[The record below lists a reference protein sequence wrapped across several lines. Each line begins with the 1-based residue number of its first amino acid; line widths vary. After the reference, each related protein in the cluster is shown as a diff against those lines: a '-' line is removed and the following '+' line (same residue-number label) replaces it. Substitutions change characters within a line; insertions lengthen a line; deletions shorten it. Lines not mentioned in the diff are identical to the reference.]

1 MNILVLHVVSD
12 MYGSSKVLL
21 QAVTAL
27 KARGHKVCV
36 VVSEKGPL
44 TDALE
49 LEGIETKIIRLGILR
64 RRYLNVLGLVN
75 RAGVLTRAFFA
86 LKKLCKQNQI
96 DIIYTNTAPVII
108 GGILSKFTGI
118 KNVWHLHEILEPSS
132 FMHRFFGWLINATAQ
147 KVIVV
152 SDAVYNNW
160 AGRID
165 ASKMVK
171 VYNGFETSDIN
182 VDVNVGANANDI
194 KPLREKLNL
203 NDNTLLVGM
212 VGRVNLIKG
221 QFYFI
226 QIAAAAKA
234 AGLNCH
240 FVMIGDAYK
249 GYEYLYPQ
257 LENQIAE
264 QGLQNSIT
272 NLYYQPNAVSL
283 IQQLDI
289 FVLPSIKPDSFPVV
303 ILEAM
308 AAGKPVIATNQGG
321 AQEQIDDC
329 VTGFLVPINDA
340 TIAAQKLGVLV
351 NNPDMR
357 TRMGQAGARKLQE
370 QFSLV
375 TFNKNKRNLVIVLLI
390 KRSY

>member
-1 MNILVLHVVSD
+1 

-27 KARGHKVCV
+27 KASGHKVCV

-44 TDALE
+44 TEALE

-64 RRYLNVLGLVN
+64 RRYLNVLGLLN

-165 ASKMVK
+165 GCKMVK
-171 VYNGFETSDIN
+171 VYNGFEASDIN
-182 VDVNVGANANDI
+182 VDVNVGANINTNANNI
-194 KPLREKLNL
+194 KPLREQLNL
-203 NDNTLLVGM
+203 DNNTVLVGM

-240 FVMIGDAYK
+240 FVIIGDAYK

-257 LENQIAE
+257 LENQITTL
-264 QGLQNSIT
+264 GLQNTIT
-272 NLYYQPNAVSL
+272 NLYYQPNAAAL

-308 AAGKPVIATNQGG
+308 AAGKPIIATNQGG
-321 AQEQIDDC
+321 AQEQIEDS

-357 TRMGQAGARKLQE
+357 TQMGQAGARKLQE
-370 QFSLV
+370 QFSLA
-375 TFNKNKRNLVIVLLI
+375 TFNKNIVDQI
-390 KRSY
+390 V

>member
-1 MNILVLHVVSD
+1 

-36 VVSEKGPL
+36 VVSENGPL
-44 TDALE
+44 TEALE

-64 RRYLNVLGLVN
+64 RRYLNVLGLLN
-75 RAGVLTRAFFA
+75 RVGVLTTAFFA

-118 KNVWHLHEILEPSS
+118 KNVWHLHEILEPAS

-160 AGRID
+160 AGRIY

-182 VDVNVGANANDI
+182 VDVNVDVNVGANANTNNI
-194 KPLREKLNL
+194 KPLRAQLNL
-203 NDNTLLVGM
+203 NDNTVLVGM

-221 QFYFI
+221 QSYFI

-234 AGLNCH
+234 AGLSCH

-257 LENQIAE
+257 LETQITTL
-264 QGLQNSIT
+264 GLQNSIT
-272 NLYYQPNAVSL
+272 NLYYQPNAAAL

-308 AAGKPVIATNQGG
+308 AAGKPIIATNQGG

-329 VTGFLVPINDA
+329 VTGFLVPINNA
-340 TIAAQKLGVLV
+340 TVAAQKLGVLV

-357 TRMGQAGARKLQE
+357 TRMGQAGTKKLEE
-370 QFSLV
+370 QFSLA
-375 TFNKNKRNLVIVLLI
+375 TFNKNIVDQI
-390 KRSY
+390 V

>member
-1 MNILVLHVVSD
+1 

-27 KARGHKVCV
+27 KFRGHKVCV

-44 TDALE
+44 TEALT

-64 RRYLNVLGLVN
+64 RRYLNVFGVIN
-75 RAGVLTRAFFA
+75 RALVLSRAFFA

-132 FMHRFFGWLINATAQ
+132 LMHRFFGWMINATAQ

-171 VYNGFETSDIN
+171 VYNGYEASDIN
-182 VDVNVGANANDI
+182 VNVNVGANASV
-194 KPLREKLNL
+194 PLREQLNL
-203 NDNTLLVGM
+203 NNNTVLVGM

-240 FVMIGDAYK
+240 FIMIGDAYK

-257 LENQIAE
+257 LENQIATL
-264 QGLQNSIT
+264 GLQNTIT
-272 NLYYQPNAVSL
+272 NLYYQPNAASL

-308 AAGKPVIATNQGG
+308 AAGKPIIATNQGG

-329 VTGFLVPINDA
+329 VTGFLVPVNDA

-357 TRMGQAGARKLQE
+357 TRMGQVGAKKLQE
-370 QFSLV
+370 QFSLA
-375 TFNKNKRNLVIVLLI
+375 TFNKNIVDQI
-390 KRSY
+390 V

>member
-1 MNILVLHVVSD
+1 
-12 MYGSSKVLL
+12 
-21 QAVTAL
+21 
-27 KARGHKVCV
+27 
-36 VVSEKGPL
+36 
-44 TDALE
+44 
-49 LEGIETKIIRLGILR
+49 
-64 RRYLNVLGLVN
+64 
-75 RAGVLTRAFFA
+75 
-86 LKKLCKQNQI
+86 
-96 DIIYTNTAPVII
+96 
-108 GGILSKFTGI
+108 
-118 KNVWHLHEILEPSS
+118 
-132 FMHRFFGWLINATAQ
+132 MHRFFGWLINATAQ

-182 VDVNVGANANDI
+182 VDVNVDVNVGANANTNNI
-194 KPLREKLNL
+194 KPLREQLILN
-203 NDNTLLVGM
+203 NNTILVGM

-221 QFYFI
+221 QSYFI

-257 LENQIAE
+257 LESQIAAL
-264 QGLQNSIT
+264 GLQNTIT
-272 NLYYQPNAVSL
+272 NLYYQPNAVAL

-308 AAGKPVIATNQGG
+308 AAGKPIIATNQGG

-351 NNPDMR
+351 NNPDMC
-357 TRMGQAGARKLQE
+357 TQMGQAGTKKLEE
-370 QFSLV
+370 QFSLAA
-375 TFNKNKRNLVIVLLI
+375 FNKNIVDKI
-390 KRSY
+390 I

>member
-21 QAVTAL
+21 QAVQAL

-36 VVSEKGPL
+36 VVSENGPL
-44 TDALE
+44 TDALA
-49 LEGIETKIIRLGILR
+49 LEGIETIIIRLGILR

-75 RAGVLTRAFFA
+75 RACVLTCAFFA

-132 FMHRFFGWLINATAQ
+132 FMHRFFGWIINATSQ

-160 AGRID
+160 AGPID

-171 VYNGFETSDIN
+171 VYNGFEASDIN
-182 VDVNVGANANDI
+182 VGVNASV
-194 KPLREKLNL
+194 PLREQLNL
-203 NDNTLLVGM
+203 NNNTVLVGM
-212 VGRVNLIKG
+212 VGRVNLFKG
-221 QFYFI
+221 QSYFI

-240 FVMIGDAYK
+240 FVMAGDAYK

-257 LENQIAE
+257 LESQIAE
-264 QGLQNSIT
+264 LGLQNTIT
-272 NLYYQPNAVSL
+272 NLYYQPNASAL
-283 IQQLDI
+283 IHQLDI
-289 FVLPSIKPDSFPVV
+289 FVLPSIKPDPFPVV
-303 ILEAM
+303 TLESM
-308 AAGKPVIATNQGG
+308 GAAKPVIATRQGG
-321 AQEQIDDC
+321 AQEQIEDS

-340 TIAAQKLGVLV
+340 KAVVEKLAILV
-351 NNPDMR
+351 NDPQLR
-357 TRMGQAGARKLQE
+357 TQMGNAAKARLQSK
-370 QFSLV
+370 FSEKA
-375 TFNKNKRNLVIVLLI
+375 FNKNIVDQI
-390 KRSY
+390 V

>member
-1 MNILVLHVVSD
+1 

-36 VVSEKGPL
+36 VVSENGPL
-44 TDALE
+44 TDALA
-49 LEGIETKIIRLGILR
+49 LEGIETIIIRLGILR
-64 RRYLNVLGLVN
+64 RRYLNVLGLLN

-171 VYNGFETSDIN
+171 VYNGFEASGVN
-182 VDVNVGANANDI
+182 VNVNVGANDSASL
-194 KPLREKLNL
+194 PLREQLNL
-203 NDNTLLVGM
+203 NNNTVLVGM

-257 LENQIAE
+257 IETQIAAL
-264 QGLQNSIT
+264 GLQNTIT
-272 NLYYQPNAVSL
+272 NLYYQPNAAAL
-283 IQQLDI
+283 IQQLNI

-308 AAGKPVIATNQGG
+308 AAGKPIIATNQGG
-321 AQEQIDDC
+321 AQEQIEDS
-329 VTGFLVPINDA
+329 VTGFLVPVNDA
-340 TIAAQKLGVLV
+340 SSAAQKLGVLV

-357 TRMGQAGARKLQE
+357 TRMGQAGAKKLQE
-370 QFSLV
+370 QFSLA
-375 TFNKNKRNLVIVLLI
+375 TFNKNIVDQI
-390 KRSY
+390 V

>member
-21 QAVTAL
+21 QSVTAL

-44 TDALE
+44 TETLA

-64 RRYLNVLGLVN
+64 RRYLNVLGLLN

-160 AGRID
+160 AGRIG

-171 VYNGFETSDIN
+171 VYNGFEVSDIN
-182 VDVNVGANANDI
+182 VGVNASVN
-194 KPLREKLNL
+194 LSEKLNL
-203 NDNTLLVGM
+203 NNNTVLVGM

-257 LENQIAE
+257 LENQITAL
-264 QGLQNSIT
+264 GLQNSIT
-272 NLYYQPNAVSL
+272 NLYYQSNAAAI

-308 AAGKPVIATNQGG
+308 AAGKPIIATNQGG

-370 QFSLV
+370 QFSLA
-375 TFNKNKRNLVIVLLI
+375 TFNKNIVDQI
-390 KRSY
+390 V

>member
-1 MNILVLHVVSD
+1 

-36 VVSEKGPL
+36 VVSENGPL
-44 TDALE
+44 TEALE
-49 LEGIETKIIRLGILR
+49 LKGIDTKIIRLGILR
-64 RRYLNVLGLVN
+64 RRYFNALGLLN

-118 KNVWHLHEILEPSS
+118 KNVWHLHEILEPGS

-165 ASKMVK
+165 TSKMVK
-171 VYNGFETSDIN
+171 VYNGFEVSGIN
-182 VDVNVGANANDI
+182 VDINVGANVNTI

-203 NDNTLLVGM
+203 NNNTVLVGM

-221 QFYFI
+221 QSYFI

-257 LENQIAE
+257 LETQITTL
-264 QGLQNSIT
+264 GLQNSIT
-272 NLYYQPNAVSL
+272 NLYYQPNAAAL

-308 AAGKPVIATNQGG
+308 AAGKPIIATNQGG
-321 AQEQIDDC
+321 AQEQIVDS
-329 VTGFLVPINDA
+329 VTGFLVPINNA
-340 TIAAQKLGVLV
+340 TVAAQKLGVLV

-370 QFSLV
+370 QFSLA
-375 TFNKNKRNLVIVLLI
+375 TFNKNIVDQI
-390 KRSY
+390 V

>member
-36 VVSEKGPL
+36 VVSENGPL
-44 TDALE
+44 TNALA

-64 RRYLNVLGLVN
+64 RRYLNVLGLLN

-118 KNVWHLHEILEPSS
+118 KNVWHLHEILETSS

-165 ASKMVK
+165 GGKMVK
-171 VYNGFETSDIN
+171 VYNGFEPSDIK
-182 VDVNVGANANDI
+182 VGVNVGANANNI
-194 KPLREKLNL
+194 KPLREQLNL
-203 NDNTLLVGM
+203 NNNTVLVGM

-257 LENQIAE
+257 LESQIAAL
-264 QGLQNSIT
+264 GLQNSIT
-272 NLYYQPNAVSL
+272 NLYYQPNAAAL

-308 AAGKPVIATNQGG
+308 AAGKPNIATNQGG

-357 TRMGQAGARKLQE
+357 TQMGQAGARKLQE
-370 QFSLV
+370 QFSLA
-375 TFNKNKRNLVIVLLI
+375 TFNKNIVDQI
-390 KRSY
+390 V

>member
-36 VVSEKGPL
+36 VVSENGPL

-64 RRYLNVLGLVN
+64 RRYLNVLGLLN
-75 RAGVLTRAFFA
+75 RIGVLTRAFFA

-108 GGILSKFTGI
+108 GGILSIFTGI

-132 FMHRFFGWLINATAQ
+132 FMHRFFGWMINATAQ

-165 ASKMVK
+165 TSKMVK
-171 VYNGFETSDIN
+171 VYNGFEASDIN
-182 VDVNVGANANDI
+182 VGVNVGANANNI
-194 KPLREKLNL
+194 KPLREQLNL

-257 LENQIAE
+257 LESQIATL
-264 QGLQNSIT
+264 GLQNSIT
-272 NLYYQPNAVSL
+272 NLYYQPNAASL

-308 AAGKPVIATNQGG
+308 AAGKPIIATNQGG

-357 TRMGQAGARKLQE
+357 TRMGQAGAKKLQE
-370 QFSLV
+370 QFSLA
-375 TFNKNKRNLVIVLLI
+375 TFNKNIVDQI
-390 KRSY
+390 V

>member
-27 KARGHKVCV
+27 NARGHKVCV

-75 RAGVLTRAFFA
+75 RAGVLTTAFFA

-132 FMHRFFGWLINATAQ
+132 FMHRFFGWIINATAQ

-160 AGRID
+160 AGPID

-171 VYNGFETSDIN
+171 VYNGFEASDIN
-182 VDVNVGANANDI
+182 VNVNVGANASL
-194 KPLREKLNL
+194 PLREQLNL
-203 NDNTLLVGM
+203 NNNTVLVGM
-212 VGRVNLIKG
+212 VGRVNLFKG
-221 QFYFI
+221 QSYFI

-240 FVMIGDAYK
+240 FVMAGDAYK

-257 LENQIAE
+257 LESQITTL
-264 QGLQNSIT
+264 GLQNTIT
-272 NLYYQPNAVSL
+272 NLYYQPNAAAL
-283 IQQLDI
+283 IHQLDI
-289 FVLPSIKPDSFPVV
+289 FVLPSIKPDPFPVV
-303 ILEAM
+303 TLESM
-308 AAGKPVIATNQGG
+308 GAAKPVIATRQGG
-321 AQEQIDDC
+321 AQEQIEDS

-340 TIAAQKLGVLV
+340 KAVVEKLAILV
-351 NNPDMR
+351 NDPQLR
-357 TRMGQAGARKLQE
+357 TQMGNAAKARLQSK
-370 QFSLV
+370 FSEKA
-375 TFNKNKRNLVIVLLI
+375 FNKNIVDQI
-390 KRSY
+390 V

>member
-21 QAVTAL
+21 QSVTAL

-44 TDALE
+44 TDALD

-64 RRYLNVLGLVN
+64 RRYLNVLGLLN

-160 AGRID
+160 AGRIG

-171 VYNGFETSDIN
+171 VYNGFEVSDIN
-182 VDVNVGANANDI
+182 VGVNASVN
-194 KPLREKLNL
+194 LSEKLNL
-203 NDNTLLVGM
+203 NNNTVLVGM

-257 LENQIAE
+257 LENQITAL
-264 QGLQNSIT
+264 GLQNSIT
-272 NLYYQPNAVSL
+272 NLYYQSNAAAI

-308 AAGKPVIATNQGG
+308 AAGKPIIATNQGG

-370 QFSLV
+370 QFSLA
-375 TFNKNKRNLVIVLLI
+375 TFNKNIVDQI
-390 KRSY
+390 V

>member
-36 VVSEKGPL
+36 VVSENGPL
-44 TDALE
+44 TEALE

-64 RRYLNVLGLVN
+64 RRYLNVLGLLN
-75 RAGVLTRAFFA
+75 RVGVLTRAFFA

-160 AGRID
+160 TGRID
-165 ASKMVK
+165 TSKMVK
-171 VYNGFETSDIN
+171 VYNGFEVSGIN
-182 VDVNVGANANDI
+182 VDINVGANANAT
-194 KPLREKLNL
+194 LREQLNL
-203 NDNTLLVGM
+203 NNNTILVGM

-221 QFYFI
+221 QSYFI

-257 LENQIAE
+257 LESQIAAL
-264 QGLQNSIT
+264 GLQNTIT
-272 NLYYQPNAVSL
+272 NLYYQPNAVAL

-308 AAGKPVIATNQGG
+308 AAGKPIIATNQGG
-321 AQEQIDDC
+321 AQEQIDDY
-329 VTGFLVPINDA
+329 VTGFLIPINDA

-357 TRMGQAGARKLQE
+357 TRMGQAGAKKLQE
-370 QFSLV
+370 QFSLA
-375 TFNKNKRNLVIVLLI
+375 TFKKNIVDQI
-390 KRSY
+390 V

>member
-1 MNILVLHVVSD
+1 

-64 RRYLNVLGLVN
+64 RRYLNVLGLLN
-75 RAGVLTRAFFA
+75 RIGVLTRAFFA

-108 GGILSKFTGI
+108 GGILSIFTGI

-160 AGRID
+160 AGRIG

-171 VYNGFETSDIN
+171 VYNGFEASG
-182 VDVNVGANANDI
+182 VNDSANDNASAS
-194 KPLREKLNL
+194 LRDQLNL
-203 NDNTLLVGM
+203 NDNTVLVGM

-226 QIAAAAKA
+226 QIAAAAKV

-257 LENQIAE
+257 LESQIAE
-264 QGLQNSIT
+264 LGLQNSIT

-308 AAGKPVIATNQGG
+308 AAGKPIIATNQGG

-357 TRMGQAGARKLQE
+357 TRMGQAGAKKLKE
-370 QFSLV
+370 QFSLA
-375 TFNKNKRNLVIVLLI
+375 TFNKNIVDQI
-390 KRSY
+390 V

>member
-36 VVSEKGPL
+36 VVSENGPL
-44 TDALE
+44 TEALE
-49 LEGIETKIIRLGILR
+49 LKGIDTKIIRLGILR
-64 RRYLNVLGLVN
+64 RRYFNALGLLN

-118 KNVWHLHEILEPSS
+118 KNVWHLHEILEPGS

-165 ASKMVK
+165 TSKMVK
-171 VYNGFETSDIN
+171 VYNGFEVSGIN
-182 VDVNVGANANDI
+182 VDINVGANVNTI

-203 NDNTLLVGM
+203 NNNTVLVGM

-221 QFYFI
+221 QSYFI

-257 LENQIAE
+257 LETQITTL
-264 QGLQNSIT
+264 GLQNSIT
-272 NLYYQPNAVSL
+272 NLYYQPNAAAL

-308 AAGKPVIATNQGG
+308 AAGKPIIATNQGG
-321 AQEQIDDC
+321 AQEQIVDS
-329 VTGFLVPINDA
+329 VTGFLVPINNA
-340 TIAAQKLGVLV
+340 TVAAQKLGVLV

-370 QFSLV
+370 QFSLA
-375 TFNKNKRNLVIVLLI
+375 TFNKNIVDQI
-390 KRSY
+390 V

>member
-44 TDALE
+44 TDALA

-64 RRYLNVLGLVN
+64 RRYLNVLGLLN

-118 KNVWHLHEILEPSS
+118 KNVWHLHEILESSS
-132 FMHRFFGWLINATAQ
+132 FMHRFFGWMINATAQ

-171 VYNGFETSDIN
+171 VYNGYEASDIN
-182 VDVNVGANANDI
+182 VGVNVGANANDI

-203 NDNTLLVGM
+203 NNNTVLVGM

-226 QIAAAAKA
+226 QIAAVAKA

-240 FVMIGDAYK
+240 FVMVGDAYK

-257 LENQIAE
+257 LENQIATL
-264 QGLQNSIT
+264 GLQNTII
-272 NLYYQPNAVSL
+272 NLYYQPNAAAL

-289 FVLPSIKPDSFPVV
+289 FILPSIKPDSFPVV

-308 AAGKPVIATNQGG
+308 AAGKPIIATNQGG
-321 AQEQIDDC
+321 AQEQIDDS

-357 TRMGQAGARKLQE
+357 TQMGQAGAKKLQE
-370 QFSLV
+370 QFSLA
-375 TFNKNKRNLVIVLLI
+375 TFNKNIVDQI
-390 KRSY
+390 V

>member
-1 MNILVLHVVSD
+1 

-27 KARGHKVCV
+27 KARGHKVFV

-44 TDALE
+44 TEALE

-64 RRYLNVLGLVN
+64 RRYLNVLGLLN
-75 RAGVLTRAFFA
+75 RIGVLTRAFFA

-171 VYNGFETSDIN
+171 VYNGFEASDIYVGVN
-182 VDVNVGANANDI
+182 VDANANNI
-194 KPLREKLNL
+194 KPLREQLNL
-203 NDNTLLVGM
+203 NNNTILVGM

-226 QIAAAAKA
+226 QIAAATKA

-257 LENQIAE
+257 LESQITAL
-264 QGLQNSIT
+264 GLQNSIT
-272 NLYYQPNAVSL
+272 NLYYQPNAAAL

-289 FVLPSIKPDSFPVV
+289 FILPSIKPDSFPVV

-308 AAGKPVIATNQGG
+308 AAGKPIIATNQGG

-329 VTGFLVPINDA
+329 VTGFLVPINNA
-340 TIAAQKLGVLV
+340 IIAAQKLGVLV

-375 TFNKNKRNLVIVLLI
+375 TFNKNIVDQI
-390 KRSY
+390 V

>member
-1 MNILVLHVVSD
+1 

-36 VVSEKGPL
+36 VVSENGPL
-44 TDALE
+44 TEALA

-64 RRYLNVLGLVN
+64 RRYLNALGLLN
-75 RAGVLTRAFFA
+75 RLGVLTRAFFA

-171 VYNGFETSDIN
+171 VYNGFEASDIN
-182 VDVNVGANANDI
+182 VGVNVGANANNI
-194 KPLREKLNL
+194 KPLREQLNL
-203 NDNTLLVGM
+203 NDNTVLVGM

-257 LENQIAE
+257 LESQIDAL
-264 QGLQNSIT
+264 GLQSSIT
-272 NLYYQPNAVSL
+272 NLYYQPNAAAL

-329 VTGFLVPINDA
+329 VSGFLVPVNDA

-357 TRMGQAGARKLQE
+357 TQMGQAGAKKLQE
-370 QFSLV
+370 QFSLA
-375 TFNKNKRNLVIVLLI
+375 TFNKNIVDQI
-390 KRSY
+390 V

>member
-27 KARGHKVCV
+27 KASGHKVCV

-44 TDALE
+44 TEALE

-171 VYNGFETSDIN
+171 VYNGFEASDIN
-182 VDVNVGANANDI
+182 VDVNVGTNASAT
-194 KPLREKLNL
+194 LRDQLNL
-203 NDNTLLVGM
+203 NNNTVLVGM

-257 LENQIAE
+257 LESQIDAL
-264 QGLQNSIT
+264 GLQSSIT
-272 NLYYQPNAVSL
+272 NLYYQPNAAAL

-357 TRMGQAGARKLQE
+357 TQMGQAGAKKLQE
-370 QFSLV
+370 QFSLA
-375 TFNKNKRNLVIVLLI
+375 TFNKNIVDQI
-390 KRSY
+390 V

>member
-44 TDALE
+44 TEALE

-64 RRYLNVLGLVN
+64 RRYLNVLGLLN

-160 AGRID
+160 AGPID

-194 KPLREKLNL
+194 KPLREQLNL
-203 NDNTLLVGM
+203 NNNTLLVGM

-240 FVMIGDAYK
+240 FVLIGDAYK
-249 GYEYLYPQ
+249 DYEYLYPQ
-257 LENQIAE
+257 LENQIAAL
-264 QGLQNSIT
+264 GLQNSIT

-289 FVLPSIKPDSFPVV
+289 YVLPSIKPDSFPVV

-308 AAGKPVIATNQGG
+308 AASKPIIATNMGG

-357 TRMGQAGARKLQE
+357 TRMGQAGAKKLQE
-370 QFSLV
+370 QFSLA
-375 TFNKNKRNLVIVLLI
+375 TFNKNIVDQI
-390 KRSY
+390 V

>member
-27 KARGHKVCV
+27 KASGHKVCV

-44 TDALE
+44 KDALE

-64 RRYLNVLGLVN
+64 RRYLNALGLVN

-108 GGILSKFTGI
+108 GGILSKFTDI

-132 FMHRFFGWLINATAQ
+132 FMHRFFGWMINATAQ

-165 ASKMVK
+165 SSKMVK
-171 VYNGFETSDIN
+171 VYNGFETSDIK
-182 VDVNVGANANDI
+182 VGVNVAANANNI
-194 KPLREKLNL
+194 KPLREQLNL

-240 FVMIGDAYK
+240 FVMMGDAYK

-257 LENQIAE
+257 LESQIAE
-264 QGLQNSIT
+264 LGLQNSIT
-272 NLYYQPNAVSL
+272 NLYYQPNAAAL

-308 AAGKPVIATNQGG
+308 AAGKPIIATNMGG
-321 AQEQIDDC
+321 AQEQIEDC
-329 VTGFLVPINDA
+329 VTGFLVPINNA
-340 TIAAQKLGVLV
+340 TVAAQKLGVLV

-357 TRMGQAGARKLQE
+357 TQMGQAGAKKLQE
-370 QFSLV
+370 QFSLA
-375 TFNKNKRNLVIVLLI
+375 TFNKNIVDQI
-390 KRSY
+390 V

>member
-1 MNILVLHVVSD
+1 

-21 QAVTAL
+21 QAGKAL

-44 TDALE
+44 TDALA

-64 RRYLNVLGLVN
+64 RRYFNALGLLN
-75 RAGVLTRAFFA
+75 RAVVLSSAFFA

-165 ASKMVK
+165 GGKMVK
-171 VYNGFETSDIN
+171 VYNGFEASDIN
-182 VDVNVGANANDI
+182 VDINVGANINTNANNI
-194 KPLREKLNL
+194 KPLRAQLNL
-203 NDNTLLVGM
+203 NDNTVLVGM

-257 LENQIAE
+257 LESQIATLGI
-264 QGLQNSIT
+264 QSSIT
-272 NLYYQPNAVSL
+272 NLYYQPNAAAL

-308 AAGKPVIATNQGG
+308 AAGKPIIATNQGG
-321 AQEQIDDC
+321 AQEQIDDS

-340 TIAAQKLGVLV
+340 TIAAQKLGILV

-357 TRMGQAGARKLQE
+357 TRMGQAGAKKLQE
-370 QFSLV
+370 QFSLA
-375 TFNKNKRNLVIVLLI
+375 TFNKNIVDQI
-390 KRSY
+390 V

>member
-1 MNILVLHVVSD
+1 

-27 KARGHKVCV
+27 KASGHKVCV
-36 VVSEKGPL
+36 VVSENGPL

-64 RRYLNVLGLVN
+64 RRYLNVLGLLN

-132 FMHRFFGWLINATAQ
+132 FMHRFFGWMINATAQ

-182 VDVNVGANANDI
+182 VDVNVGANANTNNI
-194 KPLREKLNL
+194 KPLREQLNL
-203 NDNTLLVGM
+203 NNNTILVGM

-221 QFYFI
+221 QSYFI

-264 QGLQNSIT
+264 LGLQNSIT
-272 NLYYQPNAVSL
+272 NLYYQPNAAAL

-308 AAGKPVIATNQGG
+308 AAGKPIIATNQGG
-321 AQEQIDDC
+321 AQEQIDDS

-357 TRMGQAGARKLQE
+357 TRMGQAGAKKLQE
-370 QFSLV
+370 QFSLA
-375 TFNKNKRNLVIVLLI
+375 TFNKNIVDQI
-390 KRSY
+390 V

>member
-21 QAVTAL
+21 QAVKAL

-36 VVSEKGPL
+36 VVSENGPL

-49 LEGIETKIIRLGILR
+49 LKGIDTKIIRLGILR
-64 RRYLNVLGLVN
+64 RRYFNALGLLN

-160 AGRID
+160 AGRIY

-171 VYNGFETSDIN
+171 VYNGFEASDIN
-182 VDVNVGANANDI
+182 VDVNVGANASAD
-194 KPLREKLNL
+194 LRDQLNL
-203 NDNTLLVGM
+203 NNNTVLVGM

-257 LENQIAE
+257 LESQIDAL
-264 QGLQNSIT
+264 GLQSSIT
-272 NLYYQPNAVSL
+272 NLYYQPNAAAL

-308 AAGKPVIATNQGG
+308 AAGKPIIATNQGG
-321 AQEQIDDC
+321 AQEQIDDS

-357 TRMGQAGARKLQE
+357 TRMGQAGAKKLQE
-370 QFSLV
+370 QFSLA
-375 TFNKNKRNLVIVLLI
+375 TFNKNIVDQI
-390 KRSY
+390 V

>member
-27 KARGHKVCV
+27 KASGHKVCV

-44 TDALE
+44 TEALE

-64 RRYLNVLGLVN
+64 RRYLNVLGLLN

-160 AGRID
+160 AGRIY

-171 VYNGFETSDIN
+171 VYNGFEASDIN
-182 VDVNVGANANDI
+182 VDVNVGANASV
-194 KPLREKLNL
+194 PLREQLNL
-203 NDNTLLVGM
+203 NNNTVLVGM

-257 LENQIAE
+257 LENQITTL
-264 QGLQNSIT
+264 GLQNSIT

-329 VTGFLVPINDA
+329 VSGILVPVNDA
-340 TIAAQKLGVLV
+340 TIAAQQLGVLV

-357 TRMGQAGARKLQE
+357 TQMGQAGTKKLQE
-370 QFSLV
+370 QFSLA
-375 TFNKNKRNLVIVLLI
+375 TFNKNIVDQI
-390 KRSY
+390 V

>member
-36 VVSEKGPL
+36 VVSENGPL
-44 TDALE
+44 TDALA

-64 RRYLNVLGLVN
+64 RRYLNVLGLLN
-75 RAGVLTRAFFA
+75 RTGVLTRAFFA

-165 ASKMVK
+165 ANKMVK
-171 VYNGFETSDIN
+171 VNNGFEVSGIN
-182 VDVNVGANANDI
+182 VDINVGANASAD
-194 KPLREKLNL
+194 LRDQLNL
-203 NDNTLLVGM
+203 NDNTVLVGM

-257 LENQIAE
+257 LENQITTL
-264 QGLQNSIT
+264 GLQNSIT
-272 NLYYQPNAVSL
+272 NLYYQPNAAAL

-308 AAGKPVIATNQGG
+308 AAGKPVIATSQGG

-329 VTGFLVPINDA
+329 VTGFLVPINNA

-357 TRMGQAGARKLQE
+357 TQMGQAGAKKLQE
-370 QFSLV
+370 QFSLA
-375 TFNKNKRNLVIVLLI
+375 TFNKNIVDQI
-390 KRSY
+390 V

>member
-49 LEGIETKIIRLGILR
+49 LEGVDTKVIRLGILR
-64 RRYLNVLGLVN
+64 RRYFNFFGIIN
-75 RAGVLTRAFFA
+75 RALVLSRAFFA

-96 DIIYTNTAPVII
+96 DIVYTNTAPVII

-132 FMHRFFGWLINATAQ
+132 FMHCFFGWLINATAK

-160 AGRID
+160 AGPID

-171 VYNGFETSDIN
+171 VYNGFEAS
-182 VDVNVGANANDI
+182 DVNVNLGANDSAT
-194 KPLREKLNL
+194 LREQLNL
-203 NDNTLLVGM
+203 NNNTVLVGM

-264 QGLQNSIT
+264 LGLQNTIT
-272 NLYYQPNAVSL
+272 NLYYQPNAAAL

-308 AAGKPVIATNQGG
+308 AAGKPIIATNQGG

-329 VTGFLVPINDA
+329 VTGFLVPVNDA
-340 TIAAQKLGVLV
+340 TIAAQKLGVLI

-357 TRMGQAGARKLQE
+357 TRMGQVGAKKLQE
-370 QFSLV
+370 QFSLA
-375 TFNKNKRNLVIVLLI
+375 TFNKNIVDQI
-390 KRSY
+390 V

>member
-1 MNILVLHVVSD
+1 
-12 MYGSSKVLL
+12 
-21 QAVTAL
+21 
-27 KARGHKVCV
+27 
-36 VVSEKGPL
+36 
-44 TDALE
+44 
-49 LEGIETKIIRLGILR
+49 
-64 RRYLNVLGLVN
+64 
-75 RAGVLTRAFFA
+75 VLTRAFFA

-160 AGRID
+160 AGRIY

-171 VYNGFETSDIN
+171 VYNGFEASDIN
-182 VDVNVGANANDI
+182 VDVNVGANANAT
-194 KPLREKLNL
+194 LRGQLNL
-203 NDNTLLVGM
+203 NNNTVLVGM

-257 LENQIAE
+257 LESQITTL
-264 QGLQNSIT
+264 GLQNSIT

-308 AAGKPVIATNQGG
+308 AVGKPVIATNQGG
-321 AQEQIDDC
+321 AQEQIDDR
-329 VTGFLVPINDA
+329 VTGFLVPTNDA
-340 TIAAQKLGVLV
+340 IIAAQKLGVLV
-351 NNPDMR
+351 SNPDMR
-357 TRMGQAGARKLQE
+357 TQMGQAGAKKLQE
-370 QFSLV
+370 QFSLG
-375 TFNKNKRNLVIVLLI
+375 TFNKNIVDQI
-390 KRSY
+390 V

>member
-1 MNILVLHVVSD
+1 

-27 KARGHKVCV
+27 KASGHKVCV

-44 TDALE
+44 TEALE

-64 RRYLNVLGLVN
+64 RRYLNALGLLN
-75 RAGVLTRAFFA
+75 RVGVLTRAFFA

-118 KNVWHLHEILEPSS
+118 KNVWHLHEILEPTS
-132 FMHRFFGWLINATAQ
+132 FMHRFFGWMINATAQ

-165 ASKMVK
+165 VSKVVK
-171 VYNGFETSDIN
+171 VYNGFEPSDIN
-182 VDVNVGANANDI
+182 VDLNVAANANAT
-194 KPLREKLNL
+194 LREQFNL
-203 NDNTLLVGM
+203 NNNTVLVGM

-257 LENQIAE
+257 LENQITTL
-264 QGLQNSIT
+264 GLQNSIT

-308 AAGKPVIATNQGG
+308 AAGKPIIATNQGG

-370 QFSLV
+370 QFSLA
-375 TFNKNKRNLVIVLLI
+375 TFNKNIVDQI
-390 KRSY
+390 V

>member
-27 KARGHKVCV
+27 KAGGHKVCV

-64 RRYLNVLGLVN
+64 RRYLNVLGLLN

-160 AGRID
+160 AGCID

-171 VYNGFETSDIN
+171 VYNGFEASDIN
-182 VDVNVGANANDI
+182 VGVNVNVDANANNI
-194 KPLREKLNL
+194 KPLREQLNL

-234 AGLNCH
+234 AGHSCH

-257 LENQIAE
+257 LENQITTL
-264 QGLQNSIT
+264 GLQNSIT

-289 FVLPSIKPDSFPVV
+289 FILPSIKPDSFPVV

-308 AAGKPVIATNQGG
+308 AAGKPIIATNQGG
-321 AQEQIDDC
+321 AQEQIDDS

-340 TIAAQKLGVLV
+340 TIAVQKLGVLV

-357 TRMGQAGARKLQE
+357 TRMGQAGAKKLQE
-370 QFSLV
+370 QFSLG
-375 TFNKNKRNLVIVLLI
+375 TFNKNIVDQI
-390 KRSY
+390 V

>member
-64 RRYLNVLGLVN
+64 RRYLNVLGLLN

-171 VYNGFETSDIN
+171 VYNGFEASDIN
-182 VDVNVGANANDI
+182 VDVNVGANASAS
-194 KPLREKLNL
+194 LREQLNL
-203 NDNTLLVGM
+203 NDNTVLVGM

-257 LENQIAE
+257 LENQITTL
-264 QGLQNSIT
+264 GLQNSIT
-272 NLYYQPNAVSL
+272 NLYYQPNAAAL

-308 AAGKPVIATNQGG
+308 AAGKPIIATNQGG

-329 VTGFLVPINDA
+329 VTGFLVPINNA
-340 TIAAQKLGVLV
+340 TVAAQKLGVLV

-357 TRMGQAGARKLQE
+357 TRMGQAGAKKLQE
-370 QFSLV
+370 QFSLA
-375 TFNKNKRNLVIVLLI
+375 TFNKNIVDQI
-390 KRSY
+390 V

>member
-1 MNILVLHVVSD
+1 

-36 VVSEKGPL
+36 VVSENGPL
-44 TDALE
+44 TDALA
-49 LEGIETKIIRLGILR
+49 LEGIETIIIRLGILR
-64 RRYLNVLGLVN
+64 RRYLNVLGLLN

-171 VYNGFETSDIN
+171 VYNGFEASGVN
-182 VDVNVGANANDI
+182 VNVNVGANDSASL
-194 KPLREKLNL
+194 PLREQLNL
-203 NDNTLLVGM
+203 NNNTVLVGM

-257 LENQIAE
+257 LESQIDAL
-264 QGLQNSIT
+264 GLQSSIT
-272 NLYYQPNAVSL
+272 NLYYQPNAAAL
-283 IQQLDI
+283 IQQLNI

-308 AAGKPVIATNQGG
+308 AAGKPIIATNQGG
-321 AQEQIDDC
+321 AQEQIEDS
-329 VTGFLVPINDA
+329 VTGFLVPVNDA
-340 TIAAQKLGVLV
+340 SSAAQKLGVLV

-357 TRMGQAGARKLQE
+357 TRMGQAGAKKLQE
-370 QFSLV
+370 QFSLA
-375 TFNKNKRNLVIVLLI
+375 TFNKNIVDQI
-390 KRSY
+390 V

>member
-27 KARGHKVCV
+27 KASGHKVCV

-44 TDALE
+44 TEALE

-64 RRYLNVLGLVN
+64 RRYLNVLGLLN

-165 ASKMVK
+165 GGKMVK
-171 VYNGFETSDIN
+171 VYNGFEASDIN
-182 VDVNVGANANDI
+182 VDVNVGANINTNANNI
-194 KPLREKLNL
+194 KPLREQLNL
-203 NDNTLLVGM
+203 DNNTVLVGM

-257 LENQIAE
+257 LESQIAE
-264 QGLQNSIT
+264 LGIQNSIT

-308 AAGKPVIATNQGG
+308 AAGKPIIATNMGG
-321 AQEQIDDC
+321 AQEQIEDS
-329 VTGFLVPINDA
+329 VTGFLVPINNA
-340 TIAAQKLGVLV
+340 IIAAQKLGVLV

-357 TRMGQAGARKLQE
+357 TRMGQAGAKKLQE

-375 TFNKNKRNLVIVLLI
+375 TFNKNIVDQI
-390 KRSY
+390 V